1 MAAKP
6 TQSSSSPARLLGAV
20 CVVTLGV
27 LLASSGLQTWLT
39 SRSLSANFISPPTW
53 QRLVRVQPG
62 ATIDIEAGEIPFGSI
77 ALVLGASSLV
87 TWLLGA
93 AWFARRTRTT
103 FVTALAAWG
112 LFGWSWWCAIDLW
125 EWTWIAAGA
134 VGWTSLSN
142 LLVASPQFWL
152 AFCLSGWVTTLLC
165 LGAKSAAEPLT
176 KNGRGEGTRTA
187 ATRWLWLAC
196 GLYVIIFTTMN
207 WRLYFNLLMPHGDS
221 VMYEEHLWN
230 VLHGKGFRSY
240 LDQGL
245 FFGEHIQFVH
255 LFLLPVYALWPSHLL
270 LELCESSALA
280 LGAFPVFWMT
290 RRQSGSDRL
299 ALAAAVAYLLY
310 TPMQFLDIEIDLKTF
325 RPEAF
330 GIPLLLLTLD
340 QLERRHLIGTLVS
353 LVMTLTVKE
362 DYAIV
367 FGPLGLWIAGR
378 ALSDP
383 PLGSRLFF
391 GRHSCSLPSVG
402 RVREGGV
409 SVEPT
414 LPSSPLPGPPHRGAG
429 GAKWEI
435 GAGLAL
441 SLFSVVYLWLATR
454 VVMPWFRSG
463 AEVHYARYFAKF
475 GETPE
480 QIVRTMVTQPSL
492 LFGELGSTSTLLYAL
507 MLLAP
512 LAFLPLF
519 SPSRLAVGLPL
530 FGILCLNELA
540 KDPRHQFHAPLV
552 AIVFWALAAA
562 LPPAIR
568 LLTRVPLAAALGR
581 QCSPVVMAK
590 DTGGSRQPPVP
601 PDAGAALFVRHLVW
615 TSALM
620 TGLFL
625 SLSPLGLSFWDSG
638 SSWYWKTLYG
648 PSRRGELFARVLPLI
663 PRESRVA
670 STDFVH
676 PRFTHHERSY
686 DYSGYARKVA
696 GNKTGVPDDTD
707 FLVIDTNH
715 RYSETK
721 SADQIPEYRDHPD
734 QWELLPVET
743 DGYFIVLK
751 RKR

>member
-1 MAAKP
+1 M
-6 TQSSSSPARLLGAV
+6 
-20 CVVTLGV
+20 
-27 LLASSGLQTWLT
+27 
-39 SRSLSANFISPPTW
+39 
-53 QRLVRVQPG
+53 LV
-62 ATIDIEAGEIPFGSI
+62 
-77 ALVLGASSLV
+77 
-87 TWLLGA
+87 
-93 AWFARRTRTT
+93 
-103 FVTALAAWG
+103 
-112 LFGWSWWCAIDLW
+112 
-125 EWTWIAAGA
+125 
-134 VGWTSLSN
+134 
-142 LLVASPQFWL
+142 
-152 AFCLSGWVTTLLC
+152 
-165 LGAKSAAEPLT
+165 
-176 KNGRGEGTRTA
+176 
-187 ATRWLWLAC
+187 
-196 GLYVIIFTTMN
+196 FTTMN
-207 WRLYFNLLMPHGDS
+207 WRLYFNLLVPHGDS

-245 FFGEHIQFVH
+245 FFGEHIQLVH
-255 LFLLPVYALWPSHLL
+255 LFLLPLYAVWPSHLL
-270 LELCESSALA
+270 LELCESTALA

-290 RRQSGSDRL
+290 RRHTGSDRI

-340 QLERRHLIGTLVS
+340 QLERRHLVGTLVG
-353 LVMTLTVKE
+353 LAMTLTVKE

-378 ALSDP
+378 A
-383 PLGSRLFF
+383 
-391 GRHSCSLPSVG
+391 VG
-402 RVREGGV
+402 DRQLTVRERRTEV
-409 SVEPT
+409 
-414 LPSSPLPGPPHRGAG
+414 GAG
-429 GAKWEI
+429 FG
-435 GAGLAL
+435 L
-441 SLFSVVYLWLATR
+441 SLFSVGYLWLATR

-480 QIVRTMVTQPSL
+480 QIVRTMVTQPGL
-492 LFGELGSTSTLLYAL
+492 LFGELWSTSTLLYAL

-512 LAFLPLF
+512 LALVPLC

-552 AIVFWALAAA
+552 AIVCWALAGG
-562 LPPAIR
+562 LPRAITLTR
-568 LLTRVPLAAALGR
+568 WLLRRRVPLAAVLGR
-581 QCSPVVMAK
+581 QCSASMTGGKGVFSNRGAE
-590 DTGGSRQPPVP
+590 DTGGPKLPPVAP
-601 PDAGAALFVRHLVW
+601 EPVAPEDGAAVVVRHLVW
-615 TSALM
+615 SSALC

-625 SLSPLGLSFWDSG
+625 SLSPLGLSFWDAG
-638 SSWYWKTLYG
+638 SSWYWQTLYG

-663 PRESRVA
+663 PRDSRVA

-696 GNKTGVPDDTD
+696 DNKTGVPDDTD

-715 RYSETK
+715 RYSQIQ
-721 SADQIPEYRDHPD
+721 SAAEVPEFRDHPD

-743 DGYFIVLK
+743 DGYFLVLK

>member
-1 MAAKP
+1 
-6 TQSSSSPARLLGAV
+6 
-20 CVVTLGV
+20 
-27 LLASSGLQTWLT
+27 
-39 SRSLSANFISPPTW
+39 
-53 QRLVRVQPG
+53 
-62 ATIDIEAGEIPFGSI
+62 
-77 ALVLGASSLV
+77 
-87 TWLLGA
+87 
-93 AWFARRTRTT
+93 
-103 FVTALAAWG
+103 
-112 LFGWSWWCAIDLW
+112 
-125 EWTWIAAGA
+125 
-134 VGWTSLSN
+134 
-142 LLVASPQFWL
+142 
-152 AFCLSGWVTTLLC
+152 
-165 LGAKSAAEPLT
+165 
-176 KNGRGEGTRTA
+176 
-187 ATRWLWLAC
+187 
-196 GLYVIIFTTMN
+196 LYVLVFTAMN

-230 VLHGKGFRSY
+230 ILHGKGFRSY

-255 LFLLPVYALWPSHLL
+255 LFLLSVYALWPSHLL
-270 LELCESSALA
+270 LELCESISLA

-290 RRQSGSDRL
+290 RRHAGSDRL

-340 QLERRHLIGTLVS
+340 QLERRHLVGTLVG
-353 LVMTLTVKE
+353 LAMTLTVKE

-378 ALSDP
+378 ALNDQQ
-383 PLGSRLFF
+383 LA
-391 GRHSCSLPSVG
+391 
-402 RVREGGV
+402 VRQRRIGV
-409 SVEPT
+409 
-414 LPSSPLPGPPHRGAG
+414 
-429 GAKWEI
+429 

-441 SLFSVVYLWLATR
+441 SVFGVGYLWLATR

-463 AEVHYARYFAKF
+463 GEVHYARYFAKF

-480 QIVRTMVTQPSL
+480 QIVRTMVTQPGL
-492 LFGELGSTSTLLYAL
+492 LFGELCSTSTLLYAL
-507 MLLAP
+507 MMLAP
-512 LAFLPLF
+512 LAFIPLF

-552 AIVFWALAAA
+552 AIVFWSLAGG
-562 LPPAIR
+562 LPRAIR
-568 LLTRVPLAAALGR
+568 LLSRVP
-581 QCSPVVMAK
+581 
-590 DTGGSRQPPVP
+590 PPVAS
-601 PDAGAALFVRHLVW
+601 DAGAAVVVRHLVW

-620 TGLFL
+620 SGLFL
-625 SLSPLGLSFWDSG
+625 SLSPLGLPFWDSG

-686 DYSGYARKVA
+686 DYSGYVRKVA
-696 GNKTGVPDDTD
+696 GNQTGVPDDTD

-715 RYSETK
+715 RYSETQ

>member
-1 MAAKP
+1 MATNP
-6 TQSSSSPARLLGAV
+6 TQPASSQSSLARLLDAV

-27 LLASSGLQTWLT
+27 LLASSGLQTWLA
-39 SRSLSANFISPPTW
+39 SRNLSANFISPPTW
-53 QRLVRVQPG
+53 QRLVRVLLG
-62 ATIDIEAGEIPFGSI
+62 TTDNFKTGEVPFGSI
-77 ALVLGASSLV
+77 ALVLGAVALV
-87 TWLLGA
+87 TWLLGS
-93 AWFARRTRTT
+93 AWIARRTRTT
-103 FVTALAAWG
+103 FRTSLAAWG
-112 LFGWSWWCAIDLW
+112 WCGWGWWCAIDLW

-142 LLVASPQFWL
+142 LLAASPQLWL
-152 AFCLSGWVTTLLC
+152 AFCLSGWLTTLLC
-165 LGAKSAAEPLT
+165 LGAKAEKAPLT
-176 KNGRGEGTRTA
+176 LALSPEDGGEGTGRST
-187 ATRWLWLAC
+187 TRWLWLAC
-196 GLYVIIFTTMN
+196 GLYVLVFTTMN

-255 LFLLPVYALWPSHLL
+255 LFLLPLYALWPSHLL

-290 RRQSGSDRL
+290 RRHSGSDRL

-340 QLERRHLIGTLVS
+340 QLERRHLVGTLVG
-353 LVMTLTVKE
+353 LAMTLTVKE

-378 ALSDP
+378 AVSDQQ
-383 PLGSRLFF
+383 LA
-391 GRHSCSLPSVG
+391 
-402 RVREGGV
+402 VRQRRIV
-409 SVEPT
+409 
-414 LPSSPLPGPPHRGAG
+414 
-429 GAKWEI
+429 I
-435 GAGLAL
+435 GAGLVL
-441 SLFSVVYLWLATR
+441 SLFSVGYLWLATR

-463 AEVHYARYFAKF
+463 GEVHYARYFAKF

-480 QIVRTMVTQPSL
+480 QIVRTMVTQPGL
-492 LFGELGSTSTLLYAL
+492 LFGELCSTSTLLYAL
-507 MLLAP
+507 MMLAP

-530 FGILCLNELA
+530 FGVLCLNELA

-552 AIVFWALAAA
+552 AIIFWSLAGG
-562 LPPAIR
+562 LPRAIR
-568 LLTRVPLAAALGR
+568 LLSRVPLAAALGR
-581 QCSPVVMAK
+581 QCSSSAVIDRGLLDRNAK
-590 DTGGSRQPPVP
+590 DTGGSKLSPVP
-601 PDAGAALFVRHLVW
+601 PDADVGAALFVRHLMW

-625 SLSPLGLSFWDSG
+625 SLSPLGLPFWDSG
-638 SSWYWKTLYG
+638 SSWFWKTLYG
-648 PSRRGELFARVLPLI
+648 PNRRGELFARVLPLI

-715 RYSETK
+715 RYSEIK